1 MQINKIFDI
10 RKKTIVITG
19 GSGFLGSQ
27 YAEGL
32 SKVGANV
39 VIADINYEIC
49 KKLCTEIKKK
59 FSTDPLPIKL
69 DLTNPKSIERMVKTI
84 LKKYETIDVLINNA
98 ADQGNPK
105 LRKTPFEDFPLKDWN
120 KAIDVNLTGVFLCCQ
135 QIGKIMK
142 KQRNG
147 VIINISSTYGIV
159 APDQRIYLNEDLE
172 PDQQNVK
179 PVTYSAAKWAVIGM
193 TKYLAV
199 YYAQDNIRVNCL
211 SPTGVYNDHPDEFV
225 KKLSG
230 IIPMGRMARIDEYKG
245 AIMFLCSQAKSIRL
259 NIPSSKKSLSVS
271 ISTPQKCCH
280 NSLSLFS
287 KLGTLLKI
295 IEFDLSISSIL
306 LKN

>member
-39 VIADINYEIC
+39 IIADINYEIC
-49 KKLCTEIKKK
+49 KNLCTEIKKK
-59 FSTDPLPIKL
+59 FSTDPLAIKL
-69 DLTNPKSIERMVKTI
+69 DLTNKQSIKQMIKSI
-84 LKKYETIDVLINNA
+84 LKKYNTIDVLINNA

-105 LRKTPFEDFPLKDWN
+105 LRTTPFEDFPLKDWN

-159 APDQRIYLNEDLE
+159 APDQRIYGSSG
-172 PDQQNVK
+172 QN
-179 PVTYSAAKWAVIGM
+179 SAAFYAASKSAILNL
-193 TKYLAV
+193 TRYLAS
-199 YYAQDNIRVNCL
+199 YWQGTGIRVNTF
-211 SPTGVYNDHPDEFV
+211 SPGGVEKNQDPKFIKNYSKRTP
-225 KKLSG
+225 L
-230 IIPMGRMARIDEYKG
+230 GRMAKKNEYIG
-245 AIMFLCSQAKSIRL
+245 PIIFL
-259 NIPSSKKSLSVS
+259 SS
-271 ISTPQKCCH
+271 
-280 NSLSLFS
+280 
-287 KLGTLLKI
+287 
-295 IEFDLSISSIL
+295 DASSYMTGSNLIVDGGWTAW
-306 LKN
+306 